1 MSNENVSTIIQ
12 EIQSAGMDW
21 KQVAQIAAMLK
32 QQEKQGPQT
41 EVPTVVVVNDKPTY
55 SVEISYPD
63 LILTKNKNNIVS
75 RAVICVSQNSYYI
88 QTNKKIIPLTEE
100 GWANFTSG
108 MEKITLQNYWIPI
121 LASGKTYYNLLS
133 RLFNEPIA
141 LMGIKN
147 RAFPRQ
153 ITGDTIEDV
162 MAHNRSSWK
171 INYTVERYV
180 SEAKIFQMIK
190 SVYPEFCASCFSKSS
205 WFGGTVAFIYHRYG
219 PEKAKDFIKT
229 ADLSL
234 IKWDTNGRG
243 CGYDNNN
250 YTSSSFFMPN
260 IERYCNYQ
268 ETVHR
273 KELYIEFLTQNKFS
287 TLNKDSFFNGF
298 LYEIPAIDM
307 EYEKLRDY
315 LLFDSYRMGYSGIG
329 DFLREWNDTLFNE
342 QIAFKKIREKYPAHL
357 KEYHDVTARIA
368 RAVEQE
374 EQDQKVFEYACKIK
388 PLYETTI
395 GDYIFIVPN
404 SSAEMLDEASQQANC
419 LAGYVSRVAEG
430 ETSIV
435 FMRRKE
441 SPEQSLITIEI
452 CGDCIRQALRAY
464 NRQPDTEEIG
474 ILKKY
479 AKKIGVDYEP

>member
-1 MSNENVSTIIQ
+1 MSNENISTIIQ

-41 EVPTVVVVNDKPTY
+41 EVPTVVVVSDKPTY

-63 LILTKNKNNIVS
+63 LILTKTKNNAVS

-108 MEKITLQNYWIPI
+108 MQTISLQNYWIPI

-133 RLFNEPIA
+133 QLFYNPIT
-141 LMGIKN
+141 LTGIKN
-147 RAFPRQ
+147 RAFPRR
-153 ITGDTIEDV
+153 ITEDTIEDV

-171 INYTVERYV
+171 MNATIHNYE
-180 SEAKIFQMIK
+180 SEAAIFQMIK
-190 SVYPEFCASCFSKSS
+190 PVYPEFCASCFNNSA

-229 ADLSL
+229 ADMSL
-234 IKWDTNGRG
+234 IKWGTNG
-243 CGYDNNN
+243 YENNN
-250 YTSSSFFMPN
+250 YTRSSFFMPN
-260 IERYCNYQ
+260 IKKYCNYQ
-268 ETVHR
+268 EVVHR

-298 LYEIPAIDM
+298 MYEIPAIDM

-315 LLFDSYRMGYSGIG
+315 LLFDSYRMGYSKID
-329 DFLREWNDTLFNE
+329 DFLGEWNDTLFNE
-342 QIAFKKIREKYPAHL
+342 QIAFNKIREKYPAHL
-357 KEYHDVTARIA
+357 KEYHDIIARIVSV
-368 RAVEQE
+368 VEQE
-374 EQDQKVFEYACKIK
+374 EQDKKVSEYACKIK

-464 NRQPDTEEIG
+464 NRQPDAEEIN